1 MPANQLRK
9 ALDVV
14 QLVALRRELTVRE
27 ISEAMR
33 LPKSTAH
40 RLVASLVDVRLLE
53 PHRGPDGDVFV
64 LGTLM
69 HDLTGGQTSWR
80 TLAQRARAEMQAVR
94 DQTGETVGLHILF
107 GDRRL
112 LVDQAVSR
120 HEHRWVYN
128 NQLVPMPMYAGAAA
142 KMLLA
147 MLPDA
152 EMRRLAA
159 RDHAQA
165 VAKGRRSRDL
175 DDFLKEL
182 LEVRRRGF
190 SSTSDEV
197 NPGIASI
204 AVPIADAGAGYPP
217 ASLSL
222 AGPSVRFTE
231 KAVKR
236 SLQKLRQAAKTVA
249 DDLQLSNGDLALA
262 NQSAWNVRK
271 STGVFTGA
279 PQAGAGR

>member
-1 MPANQLRK
+1 MSQLRK

-27 ISEAMR
+27 IGEAMR

-40 RLVASLVDVRLLE
+40 RLVANLVDVRLLE
-53 PHRGPDGDVFV
+53 PHPGPDGDVFV
-64 LGTLM
+64 LGTLV
-69 HDLTGGQTSWR
+69 HDLSGGQTSWR
-80 TLAQRARAEMQAVR
+80 ALAQHARDEMQAVR

-128 NQLVPMPMYAGAAA
+128 NQMVPMPMYAGAAA

-152 EMRRLAA
+152 EMRRLAE
-159 RDHAQA
+159 REHA
-165 VAKGRRSRDL
+165 VAVSKRRRGRDL
-175 DDFLKEL
+175 GDFLQEL
-182 LEVRRRGF
+182 LEIRRRGF

-204 AVPIADAGAGYPP
+204 AVPVVDDATAGYPL
-217 ASLSL
+217 AALTL
-222 AGPSVRFTE
+222 AGPSIRFTE
-231 KAVKR
+231 KAVKS
-236 SLQKLRQAAKTVA
+236 SLQKLRQAAKNIA
-249 DDLQLSNGDLALA
+249 DDLKASGARIASGESATWNG
-262 NQSAWNVRK
+262 RK
-271 STGVFTGA
+271 AGNGT
-279 PQAGAGR
+279 PAGAER

>member
-1 MPANQLRK
+1 MSQLRK

-27 ISEAMR
+27 IGEAMR

-40 RLVASLVDVRLLE
+40 RLVANLVDVRLLE
-53 PHRGPDGDVFV
+53 AHPGPDGDVFA
-64 LGTLM
+64 LGTLT

-80 TLAQRARAEMQAVR
+80 TLAQHARAEMQAVR

-128 NQLVPMPMYAGAAA
+128 NQMVPMPMYAGAAA

-147 MLPDA
+147 TLPDS
-152 EMRRLAA
+152 EMHRLAG
-159 RDHAQA
+159 RDHTQA
-165 VAKGRRSRDL
+165 VAKGRRGRNL
-175 DDFLKEL
+175 DDFLVEL
-182 LEVRRRGF
+182 REIRRRGF

-204 AVPIADAGAGYPP
+204 AVPIADTGGGYPP
-217 ASLSL
+217 AALSL
-222 AGPSVRFTE
+222 AGPSVRFTD

-236 SLQKLRQAAKTVA
+236 SLLKLRQAAKTVA
-249 DDLQLSNGDLALA
+249 ANLRPSADSPASGD
-262 NQSAWNVRK
+262 QTGWSTRK
-271 STGVFTGA
+271 SVSVVETGVE
-279 PQAGAGR
+279 R